1 MDLNIKKSH
10 KNLLEKFQ
18 NWTFDDKDILFET
31 IFEIPILRGDIKQ
44 IIESIV
50 NGYTVL
56 LGKF

>member
-10 KNLLEKFQ
+10 KNLLERFQ
-18 NWTFDDKDILFET
+18 NWTFEDKDILFES
-31 IFEIPILRGDIKQ
+31 IFEIPLLRGDIKQ

-50 NGYTVL
+50 NGYTFL

>member
-18 NWTFDDKDILFET
+18 NWTFDDKDILFEA

>member
-10 KNLLEKFQ
+10 KSLLERFQ
-18 NWTFDDKDILFET
+18 NWTFEDKDILFES
-31 IFEIPILRGDIKQ
+31 IFEILILRGDIKQ

-50 NGYTVL
+50 NGYTFL